1 MWVQIFLQ
9 RIKKEK
15 IENKKAVEIM
25 GVSEAAFYAGIKND
39 SFKFQ
44 NILKVYKLFDWDLN
58 ELKSDDINIVNEPD
72 SLHNRTKST
81 IENYSQQIENI
92 KRIYESHIDTLKE
105 QNETLKKQLDFLKEI
120 IKKEAR

>member
-44 NILKVYKLFDWDLN
+44 NILKVY
-58 ELKSDDINIVNEPD
+58 
-72 SLHNRTKST
+72 
-81 IENYSQQIENI
+81 
-92 KRIYESHIDTLKE
+92 
-105 QNETLKKQLDFLKEI
+105 
-120 IKKEAR
+120 